1 MSKKNRYRGPHRTD
15 GCDPRGG
22 RGNLCRTRPVFLPWG
37 VASAVLRDGVLQ
49 SVEWERTREELEA
62 ALSGKFPGANVI
74 DPGMCGAW
82 RVLLAYSEG
91 RPVAPETLA
100 ALRIAW
106 DRVRGFQRTV
116 LYELAGIPYGKTIT
130 YGALAARAGWGK
142 AARAVGA
149 AVSRNPWPVIVP
161 CHRVVGAGGKMVG
174 FGKGIAAKR
183 TLLAFEEKNLAA
195 DMGCP
200 RKRQI
205 G

>member
-1 MSKKNRYRGPHRTD
+1 MSKKNRYRGPHRTC
-15 GCDPRGG
+15 GGDPCG
-22 RGNLCRTRPVFLPWG
+22 
-37 VASAVLRDGVLQ
+37 A
-49 SVEWERTREELEA
+49 
-62 ALSGKFPGANVI
+62 GANVI
-74 DPGMCGAW
+74 DPGMCGAG
-82 RVLLAYSEG
+82 RVLQAYSEG

-106 DRVRGFQRTV
+106 DRVRGFHRTV
-116 LYELAGIPYGKTIT
+116 LNELAGIPYGKTIT
-130 YGALAARAGWGK
+130 YGALAARAGRGK

-174 FGKGIAAKR
+174 FGKGLDAKR
-183 TLLAFEEKNLAA
+183 ILLSSEEKTLAA
-195 DMGCP
+195 VMECT

>member
-1 MSKKNRYRGPHRTD
+1 MSKEKNRHRGPHRTD
-15 GCDPRGG
+15 GCDPCGAG
-22 RGNLCRTRPVFLPWG
+22 L
-37 VASAVLRDGVLQ
+37 VLQ
-49 SVEWERTREELEA
+49 
-62 ALSGKFPGANVI
+62 
-74 DPGMCGAW
+74 
-82 RVLLAYSEG
+82 AYSEG

-100 ALRIAW
+100 AIPVEW
-106 DRVRGFQRTV
+106 DRGRGFQCTV
-116 LYELAGIPYGKTIT
+116 LKELAGIPCGKTIT
-130 YGALAARAGWGK
+130 YGALAARSGRGK

-183 TLLAFEEKNLAA
+183 ILLASEEKNLAA
-195 DMGCP
+195 DMECP